1 MRGGKGLLLH
11 GTLTSLIV
19 ALLAVSPSSKPQEYP
34 TVEATM
40 SEGSIVCHGIVVPGD
55 GDWYLENSL
64 TLWSPSGRVF
74 FPTCGNSGNNQVV
87 FSSATLE
94 TDDWTRP
101 GLYKCSNSAHGM
113 SPYGGWNGS
122 ADGHL
127 MYENVRCICTP
138 TGANF
143 AVIYQP
149 TIAFYVDIPQDSYW
163 AALTEEWLEQGRQ
176 WWNNWLSS
184 SVGSSR
190 QIQSGYGWPIELRTL
205 PGDERMRFTNEDGFR
220 ILIDPRVFEYGYDH
234 ARTLLAHELGH
245 SLGVMGHSG
254 CGESQSI
261 MAAQVNSAHPG
272 LYDAD
277 KCWAWGEYRQY
288 TLSCGY

>member
-1 MRGGKGLLLH
+1 MHGRKGLLLH
-11 GTLTSLIV
+11 GTLTSMIV
-19 ALLAVSPSSKPQEYP
+19 ALLAVSLSSRRQQFP

-40 SEGSIVCHGIVVPGD
+40 SEGSIRCDGILVPGD

-74 FPTCGNSGNNQVV
+74 FPTCGNSGNNQLI

-101 GLYKCSNSAHGM
+101 GLYKCSNSGNGM
-113 SPYGGWNGS
+113 SPMYGGWYGS
-122 ADGHL
+122 ADAYL

-149 TIAFYVDIPQDSYW
+149 EIRFYVDIPQNSYW
-163 AALTEEWLEQGRQ
+163 AQLTEEWLESGRQ
-176 WWNNWLSS
+176 SWNDWLSS

-190 QIQSGYGWPIELRTL
+190 QIHSGGGWPIQLQTL
-205 PGDERMRFTNEDGFR
+205 QGDERM
-220 ILIDPRVFEYGYDH
+220 
-234 ARTLLAHELGH
+234 
-245 SLGVMGHSG
+245 GVH
-254 CGESQSI
+254 
-261 MAAQVNSAHPG
+261 
-272 LYDAD
+272 
-277 KCWAWGEYRQY
+277 
-288 TLSCGY
+288 